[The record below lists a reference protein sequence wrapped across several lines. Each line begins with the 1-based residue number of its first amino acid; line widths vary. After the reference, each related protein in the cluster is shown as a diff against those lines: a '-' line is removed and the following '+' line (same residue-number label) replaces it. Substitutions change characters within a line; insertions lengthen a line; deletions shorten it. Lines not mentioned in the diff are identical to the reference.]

1 LPDGSEKVNKIMAA
15 DQRNHTNSGKVFEQ
29 MCDIVPGGVNSP
41 VRAFGSVGGEPFIVE
56 RGEGAWLYD
65 IDGNRYVDYVMSWGP
80 LMMGHAHPEVM
91 QAIRD
96 KTADGISYGAPTRE
110 ELELAALVCER
121 MPHIEKLRLVSS
133 GTEACMTAARIA
145 RGTTGREIIVKFD
158 GGYHGHSDFFLVQ
171 AGSGLATGGLPAS
184 AGVPKHVTDVTVSIP
199 YNDFEAVENCFQKYG
214 GDIAGVIVEPVAA
227 NMGVIP
233 PKEGFLKLLRDKTE
247 QNGSALIFDEVI
259 TGFRIAPG
267 GAAQYFGIV
276 PDLVCLGKII
286 GGGMPIGAVG
296 GKKELMDN
304 LAPLGKIYQA
314 GTLSGNPLSTSS
326 GIANLK
332 ALGDPKVYEHVKQY
346 ADELTGA
353 LKALFDKHNIP
364 VRINQVE
371 SLFTLFFAEHEVTDF
386 ELAKKADMD
395 RYAKFFHTM
404 LENEVF
410 IAPSGFEAFFVSAA
424 HKQEHLQ
431 QTIKAAGEFV
441 SRL

>member
-1 LPDGSEKVNKIMAA
+1 MRKKTESEKV
-15 DQRNHTNSGKVFEQ
+15 FER
-29 MCDIVPGGVNSP
+29 MCEIVPGGVNSP
-41 VRAFGSVGGEPFIVE
+41 VRAFGSVGGRPFIVA

-80 LMMGHAHPEVM
+80 LILGHAYPDVM
-91 QAIRD
+91 RAIRD

-110 ELELAALVCER
+110 ELELAALVRER

-133 GTEACMTAARIA
+133 GTEACMTAARLA
-145 RGTTGREIIVKFD
+145 RGSTGREVIVKFD

-184 AGVPKHVTDVTVSIP
+184 AGVPKHVAEVTLSIP
-199 YNDFEAVENCFQKYG
+199 YNDIDAVEACFKKYG

-227 NMGVIP
+227 NMGVVP
-233 PKEGFLKLLRDKTE
+233 PKEGFLQRLRDKTA
-247 QNGSALIFDEVI
+247 QNGSVLIFDEVI

-267 GAAQYFGIV
+267 GAAEYFGIK

-286 GGGMPIGAVG
+286 GGGMPVGAVG

-314 GTLSGNPLSTSS
+314 GTLSGNPLSTTS

-332 ALGDPKVYEHVKQY
+332 ALGYPLVYRHIKQY
-346 ADELTGA
+346 ADELIGE
-353 LKALFDKHNIP
+353 LENLFAGHGVP
-364 VRINQVE
+364 VRINRVE
-371 SLFTLFFAEHEVTDF
+371 SLFTLFFTEHEVTNF
-386 ELAKKADMD
+386 EQAKQADMA

-404 LENEVF
+404 LENGVY
-410 IAPSGFEAFFVSAA
+410 IAPSGFEAIFVSTA
-424 HKQEHLQ
+424 HSREHLG

-441 SRL
+441 DRL